1 MLPFYAVDTK
11 NFCIQVKSGHDHLKE
26 KKKIKPTLKAS
37 KS

>member
-26 KKKIKPTLKAS
+26 KKNQTYPES
-37 KS
+37 Q